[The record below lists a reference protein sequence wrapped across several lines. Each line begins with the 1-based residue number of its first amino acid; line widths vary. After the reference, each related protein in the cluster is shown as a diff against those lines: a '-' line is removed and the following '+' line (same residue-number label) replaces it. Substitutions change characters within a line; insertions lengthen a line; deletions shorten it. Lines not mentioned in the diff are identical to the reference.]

1 MNGTPAEQ
9 RLLFERLCLLREL
22 YQRRGPRDRQA
33 SISVN
38 DAISA
43 AEIAFVAADHERP
56 ATVTD

>member
-22 YQRRGPRDRQA
+22 YQRRGPRDREA
-33 SISVN
+33 SISIE

-43 AEIAFVAADHERP
+43 AHIAVAAAQLRQAALAD
-56 ATVTD
+56 

>member
-22 YQRRGPRDRQA
+22 YQRRGPRDREA
-33 SISVN
+33 SISID

-43 AEIAFVAADHERP
+43 AELAFAAAQLRQAALRD
-56 ATVTD
+56 

>member
-22 YQRRGPRDRQA
+22 YQRRGPRDREA
-33 SISVN
+33 SISVK

-43 AEIAFVAADHERP
+43 AKIAFAAAEQRT
-56 ATVTD
+56 AAVTD

>member
-22 YQRRGPRDRQA
+22 YQRRGPRDREA
-33 SISVN
+33 SMSIG

-43 AEIAFVAADHERP
+43 AEIAFVGADQRQAA
-56 ATVTD
+56 VTD

>member
-22 YQRRGPRDRQA
+22 YQRRGPRDRVA
-33 SISVN
+33 SISIG

-43 AEIAFVAADHERP
+43 AEMAFAASEVRE
-56 ATVTD
+56 AALSE

>member
-22 YQRRGPRDRQA
+22 YQRRGPRDREA
-33 SISVN
+33 SISID

-43 AEIAFVAADHERP
+43 AEMAFAAAQLRQAALRD
-56 ATVTD
+56 

>member
-22 YQRRGPRDRQA
+22 YQRRGPRDRES
-33 SISVN
+33 SISIG

-43 AEIAFVAADHERP
+43 AQLAFAAAQLRQAALRD
-56 ATVTD
+56 